1 MTTLRG
7 PEGIKIGHETIDLMG
22 GQNVP
27 TTAQNYEVWLS
38 YRIGGHP
45 DLRRLI
51 DERIARGEAFT
62 DEANEQ
68 LYEQF
73 FSNVRLSAQ
82 MMATGERI
90 ARELS
95 EVVVALK
102 SSGDKTG
109 AYSETLQKA
118 AISLERGIDATKL
131 REVIAG
137 LAAATM
143 DMADHNKQL
152 TNRLHESSREMDTL
166 RATLRQAR
174 AEALTD
180 GLTGLANRK
189 MFDETLKMRLRESAG
204 QRTDLCLILCDIDN
218 FKRFNDTW
226 GHQTGDQII
235 RFIASSLQRQT
246 QPEHLVARYGGEEFA
261 LILPRTRVVSART
274 IAEAIRA
281 AIESKKLLRKS
292 TNEELGRITV
302 SFGVAQFRPGEKMH
316 DLIERADACLYA
328 SKRGGRNRVTTD
340 LDEPAPMGAASA
352 SAA

>member
-7 PEGIKIGHETIDLMG
+7 AQGVAIGHETVDLMG
-22 GQNVP
+22 GQSVP

-51 DERIARGEAFT
+51 DERIQRGEPFT
-62 DEANEQ
+62 DEVNEQ

-102 SSGDKTG
+102 NSGEKTG
-109 AYSETLQKA
+109 AYAETLQKA
-118 AISLERGIDATKL
+118 STSLDHGLDGTKL

-143 DMADHNKQL
+143 DMADHNRQL
-152 TNRLHESSREMDTL
+152 TTRLNDSSREMDSL

-204 QRTDLCLILCDIDN
+204 QRTDLCLIMADIDN

-246 QPEHLVARYGGEEFA
+246 QNDHLVARYGGEEFA
-261 LILPRTRVVSART
+261 IIMPRTRVVAART

-292 TNEELGRITV
+292 TNEELGRITI
-302 SFGVAQFRPGEKMH
+302 SMGIAQYRPGERLQ
-316 DLIERADACLYA
+316 DLVERADSCLYA

-340 LDEPAPMGAASA
+340 IDNQGAL